1 MNKKLIMNQLKRYLG
16 VLWMML
22 APTLVAF
29 MFWQA
34 TDKIGKAAA
43 AEKSNVILQWVIILL
58 VFIPICTGLLVFGYY
73 CFKGDYDHL
82 PESSDE
88 LG

>member
-1 MNKKLIMNQLKRYLG
+1 MNQLKRFLG
-16 VLWMML
+16 VLWMLL

-34 TDKIGKAAA
+34 TDKIGKTAA

-58 VFIPICTGLLVFGYY
+58 VFIPICVGLLIFGYY
-73 CFKGDYDHL
+73 CFKGDYDNL
-82 PESSDE
+82 PENSE
-88 LG
+88 EVG